1 MQPNNL
7 TALDFE
13 DIKASIKSYL
23 RTRNE
28 FTDYDFDGSSLS
40 YLIDTLAYNSYYTA
54 FNANMAI
61 NEAFL
66 PSATVR
72 DNVVNVAKLL
82 NYVPRSIT
90 SSRGCLKLDVQTT
103 QTAGAYPSSVT
114 LRKGAVASG
123 GNYIFNILQDITS
136 TVNTTT
142 GIATFDNVMIME
154 GSVVTFQYVVNTF
167 ATQVYK
173 VPSEDADI
181 STLSVRV
188 KPNESSTTSDLYSL
202 TDTITDLTETTRAY
216 FLSEGEDM
224 RYEVKFGDDTAGRAL
239 KDGEVVLLEYLVTS
253 GVEANEITTFS
264 FMGSIVDNVG
274 NTYGTASTVL
284 TVKDKSQLGAGAESL
299 ESIKYNAPRFYSAQY
314 RAVTAQDY
322 ALIAK
327 KVYSNADS
335 VVAYGGD
342 ALNPPIY
349 GKVFIAIQTKT
360 GSLLNDATKKSIA
373 ADMRKYAMASI
384 DPVVIDPEQMYLY
397 LKVFAQYDPGT
408 ASNTSDIKTNIQNG
422 INDWA
427 SQTQINNFNSTFRA
441 QAFEKAVTLSDNSLS
456 DVSLQL
462 SILKYINPNTN
473 QTNTYCI
480 ATGSDLYDSAP
491 SNTGSSS
498 DGSSTTNGS
507 GDGTGTAGVTTST
520 SCKKEPVLLSGPF
533 RTADRPGIYQQFE
546 DDGFGNLR
554 TFYNTGNK
562 KVYTNNAAGTV
573 NYNTGQIC
581 FGPVNIIGAGIDVPP
596 SGSINVTDTT
606 TGAGSITNADL
617 LPTGIQ
623 IPVLFIPANVASIPA
638 ATPGTIINIIN
649 PEVTVVPVGTTPP
662 PTIPLNSLTPSVFN
676 TVPTTITVADITN
689 AGDLTTSSCF

>member
-142 GIATFDNVMIME
+142 GIATFDNVMVME
-154 GSVVTFQYVVNTF
+154 GSVVTFQYIVNTF

-202 TDTITDLTETTRAY
+202 TDTITDLTGTTRAY

-253 GVEANEITTFS
+253 GVEANEITSFS
-264 FMGSIVDNVG
+264 FIGSVSDN
-274 NTYGTASTVL
+274 TGTVYTGSSITL
-284 TVKDKSQLGAGAESL
+284 TVKDKSQLGAAAETL
-299 ESIKYNAPRFYSAQY
+299 ESIKYNAPRYYSAQY

-322 ALIAK
+322 ALITK

-349 GKVFIAIQTKT
+349 GKVYISIKTKT
-360 GSLLNDATKKSIA
+360 GSLLNDATKKTIA
-373 ADMRKYAMASI
+373 ADLRKYAMASI
-384 DPVVIDPEQMYLY
+384 DPVVIDPEDMYLY

-408 ASNTSDIKTNIQNG
+408 ASNTSDIKTNVQNG

-427 SQTQINNFNSTFRA
+427 SQSQINNFNSTFRA
-441 QAFEKAVTLSDNSLS
+441 QAFEKAVTLSDNSIS

-462 SILKYINPNTN
+462 SILKYIRPNTN

-480 ATGSDLYDSAP
+480 STGSELYDSAP
-491 SNTGSSS
+491 SNS
-498 DGSSTTNGS
+498 DGTT
-507 GDGTGTAGVTTST
+507 
-520 SCKKEPVLLSGPF
+520 CKKEPVLLSGPF
-533 RTADRPGIYQQFE
+533 RTADRPGIDQQFE

-573 NYNTGQIC
+573 NYATGQIC
-581 FGPVNIIGAGIDVPP
+581 FGPINIIGAGVDTPP
-596 SGSINVTDTT
+596 SGSVSITDST
-606 TGAGSITNADL
+606 TGVGTIVDANL
-617 LPTGIQ
+617 LPTGLQ
-623 IPVLFIPANVASIPA
+623 IPVLFIPANVATIPA

>member
-54 FNANMAI
+54 FNANMAM

-136 TVNTTT
+136 SVNTTT

-202 TDTITDLTETTRAY
+202 TDTITDLTGTTRAY

-224 RYEVKFGDDTAGRAL
+224 RYEVKFGDDTAGRSL

-253 GVEANEITTFS
+253 GSEANEITNFS
-264 FMGSIVDNVG
+264 FIGQVADNTGTVYTGSSI
-274 NTYGTASTVL
+274 AL
-284 TVKDKSQLGAGAESL
+284 TVKEKSQLGAAAETL
-299 ESIKYNAPRFYSAQY
+299 ESIKYNAPRYYSAQY

-322 ALIAK
+322 ALITK

-342 ALNPPIY
+342 SLNPPIY
-349 GKVFIAIQTKT
+349 GKVYISIKTKT
-360 GSLLNDATKKSIA
+360 GSLLNDATKKTIA
-373 ADMRKYAMASI
+373 ADLRKYAMASI
-384 DPVVIDPEQMYLY
+384 DPVVIDPEDMYLY

-408 ASNTSDIKTNIQNG
+408 ASNTSDIKTNVQNG

-427 SQTQINNFNSTFRA
+427 SQSQINNFNSTFRA
-441 QAFEKAVTLSDNSLS
+441 QAFEKAVTLSDNSIS

-462 SILKYINPNTN
+462 SILKYIKPNTN

-480 ATGSDLYDSAP
+480 STGSELYDSAP
-491 SNTGSSS
+491 SNS
-498 DGSSTTNGS
+498 DGTN
-507 GDGTGTAGVTTST
+507 
-520 SCKKEPVLLSGPF
+520 CKKEPVLLSGPF
-533 RTADRPGIYQQFE
+533 RTADRPGIDQQFE

-573 NYNTGQIC
+573 NYLTGQIC
-581 FGPVNIIGAGIDVPP
+581 FGPINIIGAGVDTPP
-596 SGSINVTDTT
+596 SGSVSITDTT
-606 TGAGSITNADL
+606 TGVGTIVDANQ
-617 LPTGIQ
+617 LPTGLQ
-623 IPVLFIPANVASIPA
+623 IPVLFIPANVATIPA

-689 AGDLTTSSCF
+689 SGDLTTSSCF

>member
-40 YLIDTLAYNSYYTA
+40 YLIDTLAYNSYFTA
-54 FNANMAI
+54 FNANMAM

-123 GNYIFNILQDITS
+123 GNYIFNILQDVTS

-154 GSVVTFQYVVNTF
+154 GSVVTFQYIVNTF

-202 TDTITDLTETTRAY
+202 TDTITDLTGTTRAY

-253 GVEANEITTFS
+253 GVEANEITSFS
-264 FMGSIVDNVG
+264 FIGSVSDN
-274 NTYGTASTVL
+274 TGTVYTGSSIAL
-284 TVKDKSQLGAGAESL
+284 TVKDKSQLGAAAETL
-299 ESIKYNAPRFYSAQY
+299 ESIKYNAPRYYSAQY

-322 ALIAK
+322 ALITK

-349 GKVFIAIQTKT
+349 GKVYISIKTKT
-360 GSLLNDATKKSIA
+360 GSLLNDATKKTIA
-373 ADMRKYAMASI
+373 ADLRKYAMASI
-384 DPVVIDPEQMYLY
+384 DPVVIDPEDMYLY

-408 ASNTSDIKTNIQNG
+408 ASNTSDIKTNVQNG

-427 SQTQINNFNSTFRA
+427 SQSQINNFNSTFRA
-441 QAFEKAVTLSDNSLS
+441 QAFEKAVTLSDNSIS

-462 SILKYINPNTN
+462 SILKYIKPNTN

-480 ATGSDLYDSAP
+480 STGSELYDSAP
-491 SNTGSSS
+491 SNS
-498 DGSSTTNGS
+498 DGTT
-507 GDGTGTAGVTTST
+507 
-520 SCKKEPVLLSGPF
+520 CKKEPVLLSGPF
-533 RTADRPGIYQQFE
+533 RTADRPGIDQQFE

-573 NYNTGQIC
+573 NYATGQVC
-581 FGPVNIIGAGIDVPP
+581 FGPINIIGAGIDTPP
-596 SGSINVTDTT
+596 TGSVSITDST
-606 TGAGSITNADL
+606 TGVGTIVDATQ
-617 LPTGIQ
+617 LPTGLQ
-623 IPVLFIPANVASIPA
+623 IPVLFIPANVATIPA
-638 ATPGTIINIIN
+638 ATPGTVINIIN

-689 AGDLTTSSCF
+689 SGDLTTSSCF